1 MVRRDW
7 APIASNTARS
17 CLNEIMTE
25 QPLDDKI
32 YKVCKILTDVGNQL
46 REGAVPLKELLITKQ
61 LAKNPEEYKEAQGL
75 YHVTVALRMNKS
87 GKLPKK
93 YRNGDTVS
101 YLFCTDGLPHHLIE
115 MNNNFATVKK
125 EEKEKNEEGGV
136 KEEQKESEKQELL
149 KPDAVYYLAH
159 QVHTVVSR
167 ICDPIPGLD
176 PARMAKSLG
185 KQK

>member
-7 APIASNTARS
+7 APIASTTARA
-17 CLNEIMTE
+17 CLDEIMSE

-46 REGAVPLKELLITKQ
+46 RAGSVPLKELLITKQ
-61 LAKNPEEYKEAQGL
+61 LAKNPEEYKEASGL
-75 YHVTVALRMNKS
+75 YHVVVALRMNQS

-93 YRNGDTVS
+93 FRNGDTVS

-115 MNNNFATVKK
+115 MGQQV
-125 EEKEKNEEGGV
+125 KNEKTEP
-136 KEEQKESEKQELL
+136 EEQSKEPEQSKELV
-149 KPDAVYYLAH
+149 PDAQYYLAH
-159 QVHTVVSR
+159 QVHPVVSR

-176 PARMAKSLG
+176 PARIAEALG
-185 KQK
+185 KRGSL